1 MATTIDQGASA
12 SSRAQTS
19 RAYAA
24 SMQAMVTAGGA
35 QFDINEVMRLYSE
48 SGTVAGAGETGHTGS
63 GSKAGVPPI
72 TAPIM
77 SMDDAV
83 LMIGQLQS
91 KLMDL
96 MAQQQTGEIRSN
108 QVDMKKRNAEQM
120 EKVQKWLNDLAD
132 AASKTKSAGIWGWIK
147 SAFTA
152 VASVVAAVFAVAAS
166 PFTGGASLVVAAI
179 AIGAAI
185 QAVGGLIVNILKE
198 AGVEVPAWVT
208 NALNYAFSVGGW
220 VAAVARW
227 CGASEQTAGWIQM
240 GVDLLVGIVTG
251 VAAWRAISGTAAKI
265 AEGAEALSEMGSK
278 LSMGTQ
284 KGFVAF
290 DAGQN
295 VVSAGAGI
303 TEGALRISAAN
314 SQKAADNALA
324 DKKEIM
330 AQINKLQMLMEQ
342 NIDDLKKIADEIQS
356 VFKVVGDIIRGEA
369 EMKSQISAALGGRG
383 PAV

>member
-1 MATTIDQGASA
+1 MATTIDQSVSA

-35 QFDINEVMRLYSE
+35 QFDINEVMRLYAE
-48 SGTVAGAGETGHTGS
+48 SGSSAGASDPSRAAAGS
-63 GSKAGVPPI
+63 RAGVPPI

-108 QVDMKKRNAEQM
+108 QVDMKKRNAEQT
-120 EKVQKWLNDLAD
+120 EKVQKWLNDLAE
-132 AASKTKSAGIWGWIK
+132 AANKTKSAGIWGWIK
-147 SAFTA
+147 SAFSA
-152 VASVVAAVFAVAAS
+152 VASVVAAVLAVAAS

-185 QAVGGLIVNILKE
+185 QAVGGLVVNILKE
-198 AGVEVPAWVT
+198 AGVEVPSWVT
-208 NALNYAFSVGGW
+208 DTLNHAFSIGGW
-220 VAAVARW
+220 VSGIARL

-251 VAAWRAISGTAAKI
+251 VAAWRAISGAAAKI
-265 AEGAEALSEMGSK
+265 AEGAEALAEMGSK
-278 LSMGTQ
+278 LSMGAQ
-284 KGFVAF
+284 KAAVAF
-290 DAGQN
+290 DTGQN
-295 VVSAGAGI
+295 VISAGAGI
-303 TEGALRISAAN
+303 TEGALRISAAK

-324 DKKEIM
+324 DRKEIM
-330 AQINKLQMLMEQ
+330 AQISKLQMLMEQ

>member
-12 SSRAQTS
+12 STRAQTS

-24 SMQAMVTAGGA
+24 SMQAMVSAGGA
-35 QFDINEVMRLYSE
+35 QFDLTEIMRLYSE
-48 SGTVAGAGETGHTGS
+48 SGTTTGTPD
-63 GSKAGVPPI
+63 GSKSAARAGVPPI

-77 SMDDAV
+77 SMDDAA

-96 MAQQQTGEIRSN
+96 MSQQQTGEIRSN

-120 EKVQKWLNDLAD
+120 EKVQKWLSDLAD
-132 AASKTKSAGIWGWIK
+132 AANKTKSAGIWGWIK
-147 SAFTA
+147 SAFSA
-152 VASVVAAVFAVAAS
+152 IASVVAAVLAVAAS
-166 PFTGGASLVVAAI
+166 PFTGGASLLVAAI

-185 QAVGGLIVNILKE
+185 QAVGNLVVNILKE

-208 NALNYAFSVGGW
+208 DTLNHAFSIGGW
-220 VAAVARW
+220 VSGIARL
-227 CGASEQTAGWIQM
+227 CGASAETAGWIQM
-240 GVDLLVGIVTG
+240 GVDLLVGLVTG
-251 VAAWRAISGTAAKI
+251 VAAWRAVKATAAKI
-265 AEGAEALSEMGSK
+265 AEGAEELANMTSK
-278 LSMGTQ
+278 ISMGAQ
-284 KGFVAF
+284 KAAVAF

-295 VVSAGAGI
+295 VISAGAGI
-303 TEGALRISAAN
+303 TEGALRISAAK
-314 SQKAADNALA
+314 SQKSADEALA

-330 AQINKLQMLMEQ
+330 AQISKLQMLMEQ

-356 VFKVVGDIIRGEA
+356 VFKVVGDLIRGEA
-369 EMKSQISAALGGRG
+369 EMKSQISAAIGGRG